1 MDKQEDSNGLLSS
14 VYVLLNIVYGLWTIS
29 KGIMFYGLQYN
40 EGFLQR
46 KRLHFIL
53 YILYYNIIKNAKFS

>member
-1 MDKQEDSNGLLSS
+1 MIMDYQEDGN
-14 VYVLLNIVYGLWTIS
+14 GLWTIS

-40 EGFLQR
+40 EGILQR
-46 KRLHFIL
+46 KKLHFIL

>member
-1 MDKQEDSNGLLSS
+1 MDRVLLFMDYQEDGN
-14 VYVLLNIVYGLWTIS
+14 GLWTIS

-40 EGFLQR
+40 EGILQR
-46 KRLHFIL
+46 KKLHFIL

>member
-1 MDKQEDSNGLLSS
+1 MDRVLLFMDYQEDGN
-14 VYVLLNIVYGLWTIS
+14 GLWTIS
-29 KGIMFYGLQYN
+29 KGTMFYGLQYN
-40 EGFLQR
+40 EGILQR

>member
-1 MDKQEDSNGLLSS
+1 MIMDKQEDDNE
-14 VYVLLNIVYGLWTIS
+14 LWTIS
-29 KGIMFYGLQYN
+29 KVSMFYGLQYN
-40 EGFLQR
+40 EGILQR